1 MREPLIRYPIVQ
13 HAYVVRDLDESIR
26 HWIELVGA
34 GPFFV
39 SRNHV
44 GRELTY
50 RGTPSQTLVHYA
62 FGQSGDTQVQ
72 LIAQDDP
79 GPSIYRDM
87 YPVGEA
93 GLHHIA
99 CLVPAVDMPREV
111 ARFEA
116 AGFAVASSLI
126 SFAETYLPEQ
136 GRDLP
141 SIELDHP
148 ALEDAHEPTIRRWLN
163 VADVD
168 VVEAAADEVVRLFSE
183 VEGLSPSDVVLLA
196 DHEIGVA
203 IMTELRARGNDVI
216 SLFTLNDG
224 DARKRLK
231 RAFWAGRPGI
241 KGCTVH
247 SFKGWESRAIVYVP
261 SVMGELLL
269 YIAMTRVKAAP
280 SRSACISVINAVDSL
295 RSFRPRFEREIL
307 PSEVPALAGQST
319 LDV

>member
-1 MREPLIRYPIVQ
+1 MLRPGGEMLLVADRTQNLFNRSDWAESGTAGGGFSGPWTELKGTYRMPVDLVPIV
-13 HAYVVRDLDESIR
+13 
-26 HWIELVGA
+26 
-34 GPFFV
+34 
-39 SRNHV
+39 
-44 GRELTY
+44 RE
-50 RGTPSQTLVHYA
+50 
-62 FGQSGDTQVQ
+62 
-72 LIAQDDP
+72 
-79 GPSIYRDM
+79 
-87 YPVGEA
+87 
-93 GLHHIA
+93 
-99 CLVPAVDMPREV
+99 
-111 ARFEA
+111 
-116 AGFAVASSLI
+116 
-126 SFAETYLPEQ
+126 FAETYLPEQ